1 MAQQGIITI
10 TGFVGA
16 NPIGF
21 GREGKTGGCSFRVG
35 STRSYFHAASGEWK
49 DQPTTWL
56 TVKAFRTLAVNV
68 LASVRKGDPVIVSG
82 LLNTEEWQQ
91 DGGNR
96 SRIVIEASAVGH
108 DLSRGVDSF
117 QRQNAQRGQPL
128 ERSSGQ
134 SAETPSGQLSGQ
146 SAESAGSTGQSA
158 EPSALSAGPPANQ
171 QGDGQNSGQEYD
183 GENAEAGEP
192 RNAEEFAG
200 PEF

>member
-56 TVKAFRTLAVNV
+56 TVKAFRTLASNV
-68 LASVRKGDPVIVSG
+68 LASVHKGDPVIVSG

-108 DLSRGVDSF
+108 DLSRGVGSF
-117 QRQNAQRGQPL
+117 QRQTSQRGQPTGPP
-128 ERSSGQ
+128 SGQ
-134 SAETPSGQLSGQ
+134 SG
-146 SAESAGSTGQSA
+146 ESAGTPGQTAESSA
-158 EPSALSAGPPANQ
+158 SPSGPPANQ
-171 QGDGQNSGQEYD
+171 QGNWQSNGQDGGQQYD
-183 GENAEAGEP
+183 SENAEAGEP

>member
-96 SRIVIEASAVGH
+96 SRIVIEASAIGH
-108 DLSRGVDSF
+108 DLSRGVGSF
-117 QRQNAQRGQPL
+117 QRQNAQRGQ
-128 ERSSGQ
+128 
-134 SAETPSGQLSGQ
+134 TPGQLSGQ

-171 QGDGQNSGQEYD
+171 QGDGQDSGQEYD